1 MAVHDIAYAELYT
14 RDKASTVDYF
24 VSAMG
29 FTRVADCVEADRSS
43 VLLRQGEMQLVITS
57 GRGVWKFLDDHGDGI
72 ADLALTCDDV
82 KATSESAVAAGAK
95 VAASLRDTPI
105 VSGFGDVT
113 HTLLPAVDRPF
124 ATLPAGRTWVVGP
137 GPSAPVTD
145 TPVTDTPAADGP
157 VQRLDHVAVCVE
169 GGSLQRHADFYRDA
183 FGFTRYS
190 SEYVAVGDQAMDSVV
205 VRSTSE
211 RVIFTLVAPDPG
223 KRPGQLDAYL
233 ERNGGEG
240 VQHLA
245 FLVEEIIPAVR
256 EFRDRGVEFLATPD
270 TYYDMLTERFAD
282 LRTEIAGLKDAQVL
296 ADRDEWGHLLQ
307 LFTRSPYP
315 RNTLFFELIQRR
327 GSRGFGSANIRAL
340 YEAVERDR
348 LTAG

>member
-1 MAVHDIAYAELYT
+1 MAVCLE
-14 RDKASTVDYF
+14 
-24 VSAMG
+24 
-29 FTRVADCVEADRSS
+29 
-43 VLLRQGEMQLVITS
+43 
-57 GRGVWKFLDDHGDGI
+57 GD
-72 ADLALTCDDV
+72 
-82 KATSESAVAAGAK
+82 
-95 VAASLRDTPI
+95 SLPRY
-105 VSGFGDVT
+105 
-113 HTLLPAVDRPF
+113 
-124 ATLPAGRTWVVGP
+124 
-137 GPSAPVTD
+137 
-145 TPVTDTPAADGP
+145 
-157 VQRLDHVAVCVE
+157 
-169 GGSLQRHADFYRDA
+169 ADFYRDA

-190 SEYVAVGDQAMDSVV
+190 SEYVAVADQAMDSVV
-205 VRSTSE
+205 VRSESE

-223 KRPGQLDAYL
+223 KQPGQLDAYL

-282 LRTEIAGLKDAQVL
+282 LRSEIGGLKDAQVL

-307 LFTRSPYP
+307 LFTRSPYQ